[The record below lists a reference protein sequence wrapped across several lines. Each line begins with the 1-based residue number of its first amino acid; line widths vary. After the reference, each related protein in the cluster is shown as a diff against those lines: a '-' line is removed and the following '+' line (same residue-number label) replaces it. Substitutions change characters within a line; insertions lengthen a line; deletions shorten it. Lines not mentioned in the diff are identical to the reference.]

1 MRKKL
6 RHIAIIMDGNGRW
19 AKSNNRPRIFGHS
32 EGVNRVKDIVNYSVD
47 NNIEFL
53 SLYTFSS
60 QNWSRPKIEI
70 KGLMKLIISTVDSYI
85 EELIDNNVKINIIGD
100 ITRLPLNVSSK
111 LDEAVER
118 TSMNNKLTLNLAINY
133 GAKEEILRAVKLI
146 AGEILDSSINLDE
159 INEGLVESK
168 LYTSSQPDP
177 DLLIRTG
184 GESRL
189 SNFLLW
195 QLAYSE
201 IIINTKYWPDY
212 GSEDLSKDIEEYMKR
227 ERRFGKISE
236 QIISSN

>member
-1 MRKKL
+1 
-6 RHIAIIMDGNGRW
+6 MDGNGRW

-100 ITRLPLNVSSK
+100 VSRLPLNVSSK

-146 AGEILDSSINLDE
+146 AREISDSSINLDE

-212 GSEDLSKDIEEYMKR
+212 GPEDLSNDIEEYMKR

>member
-1 MRKKL
+1 MTKKL

-100 ITRLPLNVSSK
+100 ASRLPLNVSSK

-133 GAKEEILRAVKLI
+133 GAKEEILRAIKLI
-146 AGEILDSSINLDE
+146 ATEISDSSINLDE

-184 GESRL
+184 GEFRL

-212 GSEDLSKDIEEYMKR
+212 GPEDLSNDIEEYMKR

>member
-1 MRKKL
+1 MIKKL

-100 ITRLPLNVSSK
+100 VSRLPLNVSSK

-146 AGEILDSSINLDE
+146 SREILDSSINLDE
-159 INEGLVESK
+159 INESLVESK

-212 GSEDLSKDIEEYMKR
+212 GPEDLSNDIKEYMKR

>member
-1 MRKKL
+1 MIKKL

-100 ITRLPLNVSSK
+100 VSRLPLNVSSK

-146 AGEILDSSINLDE
+146 AREISDSSINLDE

-212 GSEDLSKDIEEYMKR
+212 GPEDLSNDIEEYMKR

>member
-1 MRKKL
+1 MGKKL

-19 AKSNNRPRIFGHS
+19 AKLNNRPRIFGHS
-32 EGVNRVKDIVNYSVD
+32 EGVKRVRDIVNYSV
-47 NNIEFL
+47 NNDIEFL

-60 QNWSRPKIEI
+60 ENWSRPKIEI

-100 ITRLPLNVSSK
+100 TSKLPLDVFSK
-111 LDEAVER
+111 LDEAMER

-146 AGEILDSSINLDE
+146 AEGVLDLSINLDE
-159 INEGLVESK
+159 IDEKLVESK
-168 LYTSSQPDP
+168 LYTSSQPNP

-184 GESRL
+184 RESRL

-201 IIINTKYWPDY
+201 IIISSKYWPDY
-212 GSEDLSKDIEEYMKR
+212 SPEDLSKDIKEYMKR

-236 QIISSN
+236 QIINSN

>member
-1 MRKKL
+1 MGKKL

-19 AKSNNRPRIFGHS
+19 AKLNNRPRIFGHS
-32 EGVNRVKDIVNYSVD
+32 EGVKRVRDIVNYSV
-47 NNIEFL
+47 NNDIEFL

-60 QNWSRPKIEI
+60 ENWSRPKIEI

-100 ITRLPLNVSSK
+100 TSKLPLDVFSK
-111 LDEAVER
+111 LDEAMER

-146 AGEILDSSINLDE
+146 AEGVLDLSINLDE
-159 INEGLVESK
+159 IDEELVESK
-168 LYTSSQPDP
+168 LYTSSQPNP

-184 GESRL
+184 RESRL

-201 IIINTKYWPDY
+201 IIISSKYWPDY
-212 GSEDLSKDIEEYMKR
+212 SPEDLSKDIKEYMKR

-236 QIISSN
+236 QIINSN